1 MTMKTTR
8 LLTALTL
15 GSSLIFS
22 GAALNTALAQTTTAQ
37 VQTAPAQSRLNI
49 KQIYDKVEAAGYTN
63 ITEIDLDDNVY
74 EVKAR
79 NQENQ
84 RVELKLDPKTG
95 EIIKTKTKNK

>member
-1 MTMKTTR
+1 MKTTR

-22 GAALNTALAQTTTAQ
+22 GAALNTALAQTTTVQ

>member
-1 MTMKTTR
+1 MKTTR

-22 GAALNTALAQTTTAQ
+22 GAALNTALAQTTTTQ
-37 VQTAPAQSRLNI
+37 MQTAPAQSRLNI

>member
-1 MTMKTTR
+1 MKTTR

-37 VQTAPAQSRLNI
+37 AQTAPAQSRLNI